1 MKQKSTL
8 KITLLLLLFAFLI
21 IAPQVS
27 KSGYV
32 INALIDATR
41 WTVFALAFDLIAGQ
55 VGQVSLG
62 QSVFFGLGAY
72 LTSLIGSKYG
82 FGWFGSILFS
92 AVMMGALAVFVGIAF
107 FRIRHVTFAIGTLGF
122 AMIAQMVVNS
132 AVDITGG
139 SLCSLGVKRPLL
151 SIPFTDIVLKIT
163 KPYQFYYLLLPVAA
177 LLFLLIWSV
186 NRSRTGRAFIAVRE
200 DEIRASAIGIN
211 PLRYKLIA
219 FALSAFVIGALGS
232 FQAQYLS
239 VVCPSEMGQ
248 EMTNTLMIM
257 VFVGGVGKMR
267 GVIIGAVIFSVL
279 PRFLEAGGENAIA
292 PQLQQMVY
300 GLILIL
306 VTFYLP
312 DGLDG
317 VISRFEKKSQK
328 FKTFPPE
335 IKS

>member
-1 MKQKSTL
+1 MKQK
-8 KITLLLLLFAFLI
+8 KVFRILLMAVLVIFLI
-21 IAPQVS
+21 IAPQVF

-32 INALIDATR
+32 LNALIDATR

-72 LTSLIGSKYG
+72 LTSLVGSRFG
-82 FGWFGSILFS
+82 FGWLGSILFA
-92 AVMMGALAVFVGIAF
+92 AVMMAILAVFVGVAF

-122 AMIAQMVVNS
+122 AIIAQMVVNS
-132 AVDITGG
+132 AVSITGG
-139 SLCSLGVKRPLL
+139 SLCSLGIKRPLL
-151 SIPFTDIVLKIT
+151 AIPFTDIALKIT
-163 KPYQFYYLLLPVAA
+163 KPYQYYYLLLPVAA
-177 LLFLLIWSV
+177 LLLLLIWAV

-200 DEIRASAIGIN
+200 DEIRAAAIGIN

-219 FALSAFVIGALGS
+219 FALSGFVIGALGS
-232 FQAQYLS
+232 FQAQYLT
-239 VVCPSEMGQ
+239 VVCPSDMGQ
-248 EMTNTLMIM
+248 EITNTLMIM

-267 GVIIGAVIFSVL
+267 GVVMGAIIFSVL

-306 VTFYLP
+306 VTLYMP
-312 DGLDG
+312 NGLDG
-317 VISRFEKKSQK
+317 VLTKLQKKGQR
-328 FKTFPPE
+328 P
-335 IKS
+335 KSYSSETAS

>member
-1 MKQKSTL
+1 MKRKSTL
-8 KITLLLLLFAFLI
+8 KIILLILLFAFLI

-72 LTSLIGSKYG
+72 LTSLVGSKYG
-82 FGWFGSILFS
+82 FGWFGSIVFS
-92 AVMMGALAVFVGIAF
+92 AILMGILALFVGIAF

-139 SLCSLGVKRPLL
+139 SLCSLGIKRPLI

-163 KPYQFYYLLLPVAA
+163 KPYQYYYLLLPIATV
-177 LLFLLIWSV
+177 LLILIWAV

-200 DEIRASAIGIN
+200 DEIRAAAIGIN
-211 PLRYKLIA
+211 PLKYKLIA
-219 FALSAFVIGALGS
+219 FALSGFVIGALGS
-232 FQAQYLS
+232 FQAQYLT

-248 EMTNTLMIM
+248 EITNTLMIM

-267 GVIIGAVIFSVL
+267 GVIIGAIIFSVL
-279 PRFLEAGGENAIA
+279 PRFLEAGGERAIT
-292 PQLQQMVY
+292 PQIQQIVY

-306 VTFYLP
+306 VTLYLP

-317 VISRFEKKSQK
+317 FISRVEKK
-328 FKTFPPE
+328 
-335 IKS
+335 IKNLKNSPSEAGS

>member
-1 MKQKSTL
+1 MKQKKVYRIL
-8 KITLLLLLFAFLI
+8 LILLLVAFLI
-21 IAPQVS
+21 VAPQIF
-27 KSGYV
+27 KTGY
-32 INALIDATR
+32 ILNALIDATR

-72 LTSLIGSKYG
+72 LTSLVGSRFG

-92 AVMMGALAVFVGIAF
+92 ASSMAILAVFVGVAF

-122 AMIAQMVVNS
+122 AIIAQMVVNS

-151 SIPFTDIVLKIT
+151 AIPFTDIALKIT
-163 KPYQFYYLLLPVAA
+163 KPYQYYYLLLPVAA
-177 LLFLLIWSV
+177 LLFLLIWAV

-219 FALSAFVIGALGS
+219 FALSGFAIGALGS

-239 VVCPSEMGQ
+239 VVCPSDMGL
-248 EMTNTLMIM
+248 EITNTLMIM
-257 VFVGGVGKMR
+257 VFVGGVGRMR

-279 PRFLEAGGENAIA
+279 PRFLEVGGEKAIP

-306 VTFYLP
+306 VTLYLP

-317 VISRFEKKSQK
+317 VLSRLEKKGKRS
-328 FKTFPPE
+328 KTFPSE
-335 IKS
+335 TVS